1 MSTENNDLFKK
12 LGVDIGDGK
21 INIDMNQTKD
31 FFSSLQSLF
40 EGATEN
46 IKKDLSEG
54 KVDMGENIGIK
65 IDKENINIDL
75 AKTKNFIENLGKTFE
90 GFISEI
96 DKSVQNVKDELVKT
110 QTK

>member
-1 MSTENNDLFKK
+1 
-12 LGVDIGDGK
+12 
-21 INIDMNQTKD
+21 
-31 FFSSLQSLF
+31 
-40 EGATEN
+40 
-46 IKKDLSEG
+46 
-54 KVDMGENIGIK
+54 MGENIGIK